1 MTLQLNFPPQLA
13 ERLRQEA
20 ARQGQTSEAMALS
33 LLDQHLPPLDERRA
47 AAIALLHQWMEED
60 SPTVGADGDDEFF
73 RDLDASR
80 TSNRPLF
87 PPELKGITW

>member
-1 MTLQLNFPPQLA
+1 MTLQLSLPPKLA

-20 ARQGQTSEAMALS
+20 ERQGQPSEAIAVS
-33 LLDQHLPPLDERRA
+33 LLDEHLPPLDERRA
-47 AAIALLHQWMEED
+47 AAIAQLHQWMEED
-60 SPTVGADGDDEFF
+60 TPTGDAEEDDEFF